1 MFLKISQNSQ
11 ENSCARVQ
19 RHRYFPA
26 NFVKLLRTPSPAE
39 HLRWLLLLRGFRVI
53 PSLRKKVSTLN
64 LFLPILP
71 FDPLKTSEKPSENL
85 CFFREIKREHWE
97 EKRLTLSLLMTRSLS
112 LVSYFILCVNPLY
125 EKHSNKSQGMNYLT
139 NDPWL
144 KVKPANCAQT
154 AKQLILIFFHLS
166 LALKFAHKAYRLK
179 QHKVKRVGLG

>member
-19 RHRYFPA
+19 RHRCFPA

-53 PSLRKKVSTLN
+53 PSLRKKVLTLN

-97 EKRLTLSLLMTRSLS
+97 EKRLTLSLLMTMLKPCVLLHFVCKSTVWKTFKQVARYELFNKWPLVKSKASKLRSNSKTVNLD
-112 LVSYFILCVNPLY
+112 ILP
-125 EKHSNKSQGMNYLT
+125 S
-139 NDPWL
+139 
-144 KVKPANCAQT
+144 
-154 AKQLILIFFHLS
+154 FFS
-166 LALKFAHKAYRLK
+166 S
-179 QHKVKRVGLG
+179 